1 MLFRTITIK
10 NGKTS
15 RKYKA
20 EFGDLENARVTITK
34 DKKVHVSEDL
44 EPRVDDA
51 LFEAI
56 FDNRSRINVIT
67 GNYDENGL
75 PLFTIGKLEQS
86 SPKVELKT
94 VKSKKLK
101 EIASLRYDEEVKGI
115 EVDGIHFNTDRSSVS
130 RLYSEYS
137 IAVNDE
143 SYSTTWKTNKGFINL
158 SREQF
163 INIVKKVR
171 QYIQS
176 CFDKEKSLTDKINSS
191 KTLEELK
198 KINW

>member
-1 MLFRTITIK
+1 MLFRTITLK
-10 NGKTS
+10 NGRSS
-15 RKYKA
+15 RKYKV
-20 EFGDLENARVTITK
+20 EFGDLENCRVTITK
-34 DKKVHVSEDL
+34 DKKVHISDDL
-44 EPRVDDA
+44 ESRVEDA

-86 SPKVELKT
+86 SNKTELKIL
-94 VKSKKLK
+94 KSKKLK
-101 EIASLRYDEEVKGI
+101 EIASKRYDEEIKGI
-115 EVDGIHFNTDRSSVS
+115 EIDGIHFNTDRNSVS

-143 SYSTTWKTNKGFINL
+143 SYSTYWKTNTGFVKL
-158 SREQF
+158 TRDQF
-163 INIVKKVR
+163 INIVKKIR
-171 QYIQS
+171 EHIQS
-176 CFDKEKSLTDKINSS
+176 CFDKEKTLTDKVNSS
-191 KTLEELK
+191 KSLNELN